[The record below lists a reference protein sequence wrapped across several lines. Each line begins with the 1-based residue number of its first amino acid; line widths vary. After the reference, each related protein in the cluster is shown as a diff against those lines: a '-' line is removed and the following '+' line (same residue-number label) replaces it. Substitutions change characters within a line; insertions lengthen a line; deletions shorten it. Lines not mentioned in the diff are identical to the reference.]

1 MWKSFFFKKL
11 KISGLRCFRRYPPNV
26 KSQLAAVTY
35 FVYIG
40 PDRMI
45 VKQDHIPTAMY
56 FLLSGEAVVTVK
68 TYDKMLNEWIVEE
81 HGHYINYQLNAQ
93 IF

>member
-1 MWKSFFFKKL
+1 MKFPGL
-11 KISGLRCFRRYPPNV
+11 KCFRRYPPNV

-56 FLLSGEAVVTVK
+56 FLLAGEAVVTVK

-81 HGHYINYQLNAQ
+81 HGKLNYPTKVTKK
-93 IF
+93 